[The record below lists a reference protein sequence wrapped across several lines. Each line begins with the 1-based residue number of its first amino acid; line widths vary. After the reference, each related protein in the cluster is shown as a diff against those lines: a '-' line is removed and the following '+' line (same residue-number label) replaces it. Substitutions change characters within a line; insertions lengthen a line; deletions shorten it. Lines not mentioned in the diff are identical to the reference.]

1 MLWDP
6 KMHGY
11 THFAKVSSPMNSAV
25 GPKKRP
31 NEAETLG
38 KHTLRVY
45 LDTAYY

>member
-1 MLWDP
+1 
-6 KMHGY
+6 MHGY
-11 THFAKVSSPMNSAV
+11 KRFAKFDSLINSAV

-38 KHTLRVY
+38 KHTLRVC